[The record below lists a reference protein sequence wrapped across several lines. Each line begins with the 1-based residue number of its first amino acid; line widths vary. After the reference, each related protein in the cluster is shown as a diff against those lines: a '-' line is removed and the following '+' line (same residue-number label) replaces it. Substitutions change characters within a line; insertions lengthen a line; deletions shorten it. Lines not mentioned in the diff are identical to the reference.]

1 VGKRGQAFARREPQI
16 KGTVAAVAGYRTM
29 NNYLYTAIGLVV
41 FYIGLKM
48 FSGGMKSMGNI
59 DHLQWFIA
67 NPIYMFFGGIVMTL
81 AWQSSSLSTTAI
93 IALVASGAVPLPAA
107 IACVLGA
114 NIGTT
119 GTIWLAGLLVSDG
132 VPRGDTLRIAMVHTG
147 MNLLMAI
154 SLLPF
159 VHHIAKYVG
168 RFG

>member
-1 VGKRGQAFARREPQI
+1 MSRGRSKRMKKDDLNKLQRKVFRMDLGNPI
-16 KGTVAAVAGYRTM
+16 VTTLV
-29 NNYLYTAIGLVV
+29 GLVV

-67 NPIYMFFGGIVMTL
+67 NPIYMFFGGIIMTL
-81 AWQSSSLSTTAI
+81 LWQSSSLSTTAI

-132 VPRGDTLRIAMVHTG
+132 LPKGDTLRIAIAHSGV
-147 MNLLMAI
+147 NLFMAAT
-154 SLLPF
+154 LLPF
-159 VHHIAKYVG
+159 VHHIA
-168 RFG
+168 RFLGKF

>member
-1 VGKRGQAFARREPQI
+1 V
-16 KGTVAAVAGYRTM
+16 
-29 NNYLYTAIGLVV
+29 NNYVYTAIGLVV

-59 DHLQWFIA
+59 DHLQWFLG
-67 NPIYMFFGGIVMTL
+67 NPIYMFFGSIVMTL

-93 IALVASGAVPLPAA
+93 IALVASGVLPLPAA
-107 IACVLGA
+107 VAAVLGA

-132 VPRGDTLRIAMVHTG
+132 MPRGDTLRIAMIHTG
-147 MNLLMAI
+147 VNLLMAI

-159 VHHIAKYVG
+159 VNHIAKFVG
-168 RFG
+168 KVGQ